1 MKRLRRTKARQKSR
15 EQSGAGRGLTSGVW
29 YCRGCMGVVHALGS
43 ADRPAAELGALSHM
57 RWWGLSSAFYWLTD
71 LFPISDCFTSEKRRN
86 QQNDAVRK
94 VTLLSNLN
102 GYAPPIAV
110 EFGAKRS
117 IPANVR
123 RLLNWK
129 SMCGGEKS
137 ATTDDNRGS
146 MKNQAH
152 RLLSS
157 NDAKPKATGQ
167 HMDRGDCLCR
177 LYDCDDGLFSGDVA
191 VSISSPKELIQIAEY
206 FRTPL
211 RLRLRAAIAFLIVK
225 AQFPAV

>member
-1 MKRLRRTKARQKSR
+1 MKKLRRTKARQSPG
-15 EQSGAGRGLTSGVW
+15 EQSGAGRGLTSGIW
-29 YCRGCMGVVHALGS
+29 YCPAVMGVVHALGS
-43 ADRPAAELGALSHM
+43 ADRPAAELGRLSHM
-57 RWWGLSSAFYWLTD
+57 QWWGLSSAFYWLTD
-71 LFPISDCFTSEKRRN
+71 YFPLSECFTSEKRRN
-86 QQNDAVRK
+86 QQNDECVK

-110 EFGAKRS
+110 SLVAKRS

-129 SMCGGEKS
+129 RCACGEKS

-146 MKNQAH
+146 MKNQRI

-167 HMDRGDCLCR
+167 HMIVEDCLCR
-177 LYDCDDGLFSGDVA
+177 LYDRDDGLFSGEWLI
-191 VSISSPKELIQIAEY
+191 SISSPKELIQIAEY
-206 FRTPL
+206 FRIHW

-225 AQFPAV
+225 AQFRWG